1 MEQAVKGANTLDQ
14 QKLREYV
21 GNNTFKTAVGDFKYK
36 PDGTLEFGALLVQ
49 YQGNE
54 NEVVWP
60 DDVKT
65 GDARIPFRSGQ

>member
-1 MEQAVKGANTLDQ
+1 
-14 QKLREYV
+14 V

-36 PDGTLEFGALLVQ
+36 PDGTLEFGALLIQ
-49 YQGNE
+49 YQGNK

-65 GDARIPFRSGQ
+65 GDARVPFKSGQ